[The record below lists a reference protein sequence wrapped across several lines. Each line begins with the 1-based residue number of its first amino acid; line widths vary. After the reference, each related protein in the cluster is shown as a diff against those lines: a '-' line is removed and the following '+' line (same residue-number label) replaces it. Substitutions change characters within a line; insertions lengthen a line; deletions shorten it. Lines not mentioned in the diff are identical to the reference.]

1 MRMLAVLAVVMT
13 MALSVTGA
21 DADDIRVFTTGAP
34 KHVVEVLAQ
43 TYAAK
48 GGHKIILTQDTAG
61 GLRKRMEEGFQADI
75 VVATPVV
82 LDALAVSGQVV
93 KGTRLDFART
103 GVGVG
108 VKEGLVKPDISTV
121 ESFKAA
127 VIAAR
132 AVALPDPKAG
142 GTSAAYIEA
151 MLKKLDIAELVHKKV
166 RYQAGG
172 FAADLVASGE
182 ADLVIHQISEIRP
195 VKGVTY
201 VGPLPKEIE
210 SVTTYSAALATSG
223 EKNAVARGLLDVF
236 ATLEARKV
244 VEEHSMDPVR

>member
-1 MRMLAVLAVVMT
+1 MRMMAVVVVAVVM
-13 MALSVTGA
+13 AAGVRSA
-21 DADDIRVFTTGAP
+21 KADDIRVFTTGAP
-34 KHVVEVLAQ
+34 KHVVEVLAAA
-43 TYAAK
+43 YAAK
-48 GGHKIILTQDTAG
+48 GGHRIILTQDTAG
-61 GLRKRMEEGFQADI
+61 GLKRRMEEGFQADI

-82 LDALAVSGQVV
+82 LEALAVSGQVV
-93 KGTRLDFART
+93 AGTRLDFART

-108 VKEGLVKPDISTV
+108 VKEGLAKPDISTV

-142 GTSAAYIEA
+142 GTSAAYIES
-151 MLKKLDIAELVHKKV
+151 MLKKLDIADVVHRKV

-172 FAADLVASGE
+172 FAADLVASGD
-182 ADLVIHQISEIRP
+182 ADFVIHQISEIKP

-210 SVTTYSAALATSG
+210 SLTTYSAALATAG
-223 EKNAVARGLLDVF
+223 ETNAVARGLLAVF
-236 ATLEARKV
+236 ATTEARAA
-244 VEEHSMDPVR
+244 VEAHAMDPVR